1 MGETP
6 MPREILQEP
15 LSKYLSLCHGPFV
28 MIVMPRVAR
37 RKIWCGDKN
46 RAVAGRGT
54 AFSPRVRGATLP

>member
-1 MGETP
+1 
-6 MPREILQEP
+6 